1 MAMENS
7 LSDIVNL
14 NQYPIHDLNSKIYNE
29 LTAHCKSELDAIGC
43 CVIPN
48 FIKPDSINKML
59 KEISSKRDRV
69 FWSDESHNPYF
80 SKRDDSLPNIH
91 PVNTFGARNNGY
103 LNGDLIPEN
112 SDLHFLY
119 HTEELKNLVSNCLGI
134 HPLFHWADPLAKNV
148 YNCMDPGNCFPWHFD
163 SNEFTLSILI
173 QKAEEGC
180 NFEYVP
186 NLRKP
191 NDENFDGVKK
201 VLNGD
206 RENVRVVKL
215 EVGDLQIFKG
225 RFSMHRVSKVEGN
238 TTRYIALPTYTLD
251 GWRVNTPEHSR
262 VVYGKVLPIHY
273 ERNVKRADSL
283 KD

>member
-1 MAMENS
+1 MTMENS

-14 NQYPIHDLNSKIYNE
+14 NQYPIHDLNSKICNE

-91 PVNTFGARNNGY
+91 PVNTFSARNNGY
-103 LNGDLIPEN
+103 LNGDLIPED

-173 QKAEEGC
+173 QKAEEGG

-225 RFSMHRVSKVEGN
+225 RFSMHQVSKVEGN

-273 ERNVKRADSL
+273 ERNMKRADSL

>member
-1 MAMENS
+1 MTMKNS

-29 LTAHCKSELDAIGC
+29 LTAHCKSELDTIGC

-91 PVNTFGARNNGY
+91 PVNTFSARNNGY

-119 HTEELKNLVSNCLGI
+119 HTEELKNLVSNCLEI
-134 HPLFHWADPLAKNV
+134 YPLFHWADPLAKNV

-173 QKAEEGC
+173 QKAEEGG